1 VKKSTEGDRKAIGQI
16 YVRDDDLSC
25 RLEEAKKLALRIRGV
40 LGVETNHTWD
50 TLVVEY
56 DPEKVTLDQ
65 IRKTIANRGMTKTP
79 T

>member
-1 VKKSTEGDRKAIGQI
+1 
-16 YVRDDDLSC
+16 
-25 RLEEAKKLALRIRGV
+25 LEEAKKLALRIKGV

-79 T
+79 PRPSI